1 MASWRDT
8 TPDAVLADLD
18 GLVTAALKSA
28 QALLTKNKGFAPYG
42 LLIDD
47 AGNLAPL
54 KPADDAMDSPETILD
69 SLYLKAAARDDVR
82 AVAFVADIT
91 YNGAD
96 AVRAAIEHRDGGPAL
111 SVVAPY
117 TSKDRA
123 TSPVTYGDL
132 EIVEAVRRT
141 WV

>member
-1 MASWRDT
+1 MASWRET

-18 GLVTAALKSA
+18 GLVAAALKSA
-28 QALLTKNKGFAPYG
+28 QALLAQNNGFAPYG

-54 KPADDAMDSPETILD
+54 KPADDATGSPATILD
-69 SLYLKAAARDDVR
+69 SLYLRAAARDDVR

-91 YNGAD
+91 YDGDD

-117 TSKDRA
+117 TSTDGA
-123 TSPVTYGDL
+123 ASPVTYGEL
-132 EIVEAVRRT
+132 EIVEAPRRT